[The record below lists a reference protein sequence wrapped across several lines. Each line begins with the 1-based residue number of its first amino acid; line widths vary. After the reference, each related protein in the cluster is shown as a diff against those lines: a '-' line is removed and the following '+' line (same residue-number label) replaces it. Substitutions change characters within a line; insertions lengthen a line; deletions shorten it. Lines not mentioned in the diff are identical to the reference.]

1 MFAPQEFEWDEAKE
15 ANNRTKQGI
24 SFAAATR
31 VFEDPRRIDYD
42 ASRAG
47 DGEARR
53 KVVGLIGNRL
63 YTVVYT
69 IRGTACRVISAR
81 RANSSERRLHDDRA
95 LQA

>member
-1 MFAPQEFEWDEAKE
+1 MFAPREFEWDEAKE

-31 VFEDPRRIDYD
+31 VFGDPRRIDYD

-69 IRGTACRVISAR
+69 IPGGGL
-81 RANSSERRLHDDRA
+81 SSHLGATCKQLGKAA
-95 LQA
+95 L

>member
-1 MFAPQEFEWDEAKE
+1 MFAPREFEWDEAKE
-15 ANNRTKQGI
+15 ASNRTKQGI

-31 VFEDPRRIDYD
+31 AFGDSRRIDYD

-53 KVVGLIGNRL
+53 KVVGRIGNRL
-63 YTVVYT
+63 CTVVYT
-69 IRGTACRVISAR
+69 IRGAACRVISAR
-81 RANSSERRLHDDRA
+81 RANSSERRLYDDRA